1 MPQAEPGPDIQLQDV
16 RLALGAR
23 RFQFDLTLR
32 GGAITAVIGPSGS
45 GKSTLLNLVAGFVFP
60 RSGRIVIGLEDLTPK
75 HPADRPVSLVFQDNN
90 LFGHLDLFTNVG
102 LGISP
107 SLKLSKE
114 QRLSVSAALARVGLG
129 GMEKRKPSTL
139 SGGERQ
145 RAAFARALVRHKPVL
160 LLDEPFAA
168 LDPGLRLTM
177 ATLLTELQEER
188 RNTVLIVTHDP
199 DEVRRLADDVVFI
212 DDGHVILQAPADEL
226 LSRRDLPAI
235 ASFLDG

>member
-1 MPQAEPGPDIQLQDV
+1 VQQAERGPDIYLQDV

-23 RFQFDLTLR
+23 GFQFDLTLR

-60 RSGRIVIGLEDLTPK
+60 KSGRIVIGLEDLTPA
-75 HPADRPVSLVFQDNN
+75 HPARRPVSLVFQDNN
-90 LFGHLDLFTNVG
+90 LFGHLDLYTNVG

-114 QRLSVSAALARVGLG
+114 QRLEVSAALSRVGLG

-168 LDPGLRLTM
+168 LDPGLRLNMT
-177 ATLLTELQEER
+177 ALLTDLQGER

-199 DEVRRLADDVVFI
+199 DEVTRLADDVLFI
-212 DDGHVILQAPADEL
+212 EDGRVVLQAPAAEL
-226 LSRRDLPAI
+226 DARRDIPAI